1 MLIMLYKISGVHFRV
16 LGTNGFHVKA
26 KNERFTATSS
36 RCRQNLKYENFT
48 LSFGRLRQ
56 NSAPKSVP
64 HVQHDYFSSF
74 NQSNHWFVA
83 LLLTFPI
90 FNRSGPTEA

>member
-1 MLIMLYKISGVHFRV
+1 MFVTLQETGEVHFRL

-26 KNERFTATSS
+26 ENEKFTSAGL
-36 RCRQNLKYENFT
+36 RCRQNLEYENFT

-56 NSAPKSVP
+56 KITPKSVP

-74 NQSNHWFVA
+74 NQSNH
-83 LLLTFPI
+83 
-90 FNRSGPTEA
+90 